1 MVISTRMGGT
11 SLRVV
16 PVGLIRYGSVNRYLR
31 SDAVSDQL
39 TRVFTPKSRPNRFE
53 WTGFSPRS
61 YVDLLRALV
70 SAQVKVRYRN
80 SALGFGWAVLNPL
93 IQMLVYSFVFGSIFG
108 SGDRANFRLYLLAG
122 LLPWQAFSSGLTTS
136 VKSLVVGRDL
146 LKKAPFPSETL
157 PLASALTALV
167 NSLIIMV
174 VLFVFLI
181 VGDFPVL
188 ANLHWVFIALA
199 IEVVFLCG
207 LSLLLAPLN
216 VYFRDVEHFVLF
228 LVWIWFFLTPVVY
241 PLSKL
246 EAFQAKVILALNPMA
261 VVVTTIQNALLR
273 GQPPGWEP
281 LATAGGLSLG
291 VLALGWWVFKKLQYE
306 LPKAL

>member
-1 MVISTRMGGT
+1 MS
-11 SLRVV
+11 SQ
-16 PVGLIRYGSVNRYLR
+16 
-31 SDAVSDQL
+31 A
-39 TRVFTPKSRPNRFE
+39 TRVFTPKSRPNRFA
-53 WTGFSPRS
+53 WTGFSWRS
-61 YVDLLRALV
+61 YFDLLRALV
-70 SAQVKVRYRN
+70 SAQIKVRYRN

-93 IQMLVYSFVFGSIFG
+93 IQMVVYSFVFGSIFG
-108 SGDRANFRLYLLAG
+108 GGDRANFRLILLSG

-157 PLASALTALV
+157 PLAAALTALV
-167 NSLIIMV
+167 NSMIIML
-174 VLFVFLI
+174 VLLVFLI
-181 VGDFPVL
+181 IGGFPVL
-188 ANLHWVFIALA
+188 GNLHWVVLALA

-207 LSLLLAPLN
+207 LSLFLAPLN

-228 LVWIWFFLTPVVY
+228 LVWIWFFLTPIVY
-241 PLSKL
+241 PLARL
-246 EAFQAKVILALNPMA
+246 EPFQAKLILALNPMA

-281 LATAGGLSLG
+281 LLSAGGLSLFVLG
-291 VLALGWWVFKKLQYE
+291 VGWWVFRRLQYE